1 MDPSS
6 LLVARVVPDVTGLD
20 KEFDYVVPE
29 VMHARIDVGSIVRMS
44 LHGRRVRGWVVSL
57 GPPD

>member
-20 KEFDYVVPE
+20 KEFDYIVPE
-29 VMHARIDVGSIVRMS
+29 AMYARID
-44 LHGRRVRGWVVSL
+44 GR
-57 GPPD
+57 